1 MSVDDELL
9 SWIEHSQDTPVRKA
23 FFALMNFRSRTVT
36 LRLRRLLENGTVLVC
51 SNEFSRDEILLQR
64 SDWRLVMARIL
75 KDMRKELRLAAESR
89 RTKETS
95 EETQ

>member
-1 MSVDDELL
+1 MSVDYELL

-23 FFALMNFRSRTVT
+23 VVALMNFRSRTVT
-36 LRLRRLLENGTVLVC
+36 LRLRRLLEDGTVLIC
-51 SNEFSRDEILLQR
+51 SNEFSYDEILR

-75 KDMRKELRLAAESR
+75 RDMREELRLAADSR

-95 EETQ
+95 EKMQ

>member
-9 SWIEHSQDTPVRKA
+9 SWIERSQTTPVRKA
-23 FFALMNFRSRTVT
+23 FFASMNFRSRTVT
-36 LRLRRLLENGTVLVC
+36 LRLRRLLENGTVLIC
-51 SNEFSRDEILLQR
+51 SNEFSCDEILLQR

-75 KDMRKELRLAAESR
+75 RDMREELRLAAESG

-95 EETQ
+95 EKMQ